1 MLRFILSIMMPL
13 VCLLVTQVV
22 LMTDSLGRGFNVLES
37 NKEIAYQIECSLE
50 TIEARVGF
58 VFEKGGLSQEKW
70 KEFKQLHWEAES
82 FHHLFVMANLF
93 YEEAPVESYGRLV
106 ELFAR
111 DMVQRLVLLDRFCI
125 EIGIEAIPSE
135 TI

>member
-1 MLRFILSIMMPL
+1 MLRFILSIMI
-13 VCLLVTQVV
+13 LLVTQVM
-22 LMTDSLGRGFNVLES
+22 LMTDSLGHGFNVLES

-50 TIEARVGF
+50 TVQERVGY

-82 FHHLFVMANLF
+82 LHHLFVMANLF

-106 ELFAR
+106 EVFAR
-111 DMVQRLVLLDRFCI
+111 DMVQRLVLLDRFCM

>member
-1 MLRFILSIMMPL
+1 MLRFILPIMMPL
-13 VCLLVTQVV
+13 VYLLVTQVM

-50 TIEARVGF
+50 TVQERVGY

-106 ELFAR
+106 EVFAR
-111 DMVQRLVLLDRFCI
+111 DMVQRLVLLDRFCM
-125 EIGIEAIPSE
+125 EIGI
-135 TI
+135 

>member
-1 MLRFILSIMMPL
+1 MLRFIISIMM
-13 VCLLVTQVV
+13 LLVTQVM
-22 LMTDSLGRGFNVLES
+22 LTADSLGHGFDVLES

-50 TIEARVGF
+50 TVQERVGF

-93 YEEAPVESYGRLV
+93 YEEAPVEPYGRLV

-111 DMVQRLVLLDRFCI
+111 DMVQRLVLLDRFCL
-125 EIGIEAIPSE
+125 EMGIEAIPSE

>member
-13 VCLLVTQVV
+13 VCLLVTQVM
-22 LMTDSLGRGFNVLES
+22 LMTDSLGHGFNVLES

-50 TIEARVGF
+50 TVQERVGY

-93 YEEAPVESYGRLV
+93 YEEAPVETYGRLV

-111 DMVQRLVLLDRFCI
+111 DMVQRLVLLDRFCM
-125 EIGIEAIPSE
+125 EIGIEAIPFE

>member
-1 MLRFILSIMMPL
+1 MLRPILSIIMSL
-13 VCLLVTQVV
+13 ACLLVTQVMP
-22 LMTDSLGRGFNVLES
+22 MTDSLGHGFNVLES

-50 TIEARVGF
+50 TTKERVGLI
-58 VFEKGGLSQEKW
+58 FEKGGLSQEKW

-93 YEEAPVESYGRLV
+93 YEEAPVEPYGRLV

-111 DMVQRLVLLDRFCI
+111 DMMQRLVLLDRFCI
-125 EIGIEAIPSE
+125 EIGIEEIPSE